1 MDEHDRAG
9 NRHPIHEPETGTVT
23 QLLNAWRDGRT
34 EAEEN
39 LLKEVYS
46 ELRRLAQSYLGK
58 ERWDHTLQATELINE
73 AYLRFA
79 KGGSRDWK
87 DRHHFFAVAAQAMR
101 RVLVDHARHRGYLKR
116 GSGKKA
122 LALDQVPTLADEPSA
137 ELVKLDDALTALET
151 VDLRKAKVVE
161 LRFFGGF
168 TNVETA
174 EILGCSRA
182 TVERDWRLAQAW
194 LYEEL
199 AVGEEV

>member
-1 MDEHDRAG
+1 MSKEEA
-9 NRHPIHEPETGTVT
+9 GTVT
-23 QLLNAWRDGRT
+23 ELLNAWRDGRT
-34 EAEEN
+34 EAESH
-39 LLKEVYS
+39 LLREVYG
-46 ELRRLAQSYLGK
+46 ELRRLAQGYLRK
-58 ERWDHTLQATELINE
+58 ERRDHTLQATELINE

-79 KGGSRDWK
+79 KGGSRDWQ

-101 RVLVDHARHRGYLKR
+101 RVLVDHARHRGYKKR

-122 LALDQVPTLADEPSA
+122 LALEQVPSLAEQPPS
-137 ELVKLDDALTALET
+137 ELVELDDALTALED
-151 VDLRKAKVVE
+151 VDRRKAKVVE

-194 LYEEL
+194 LYKEL
-199 AVGEEV
+199 AAGEIG